1 MATLPR
7 IVTYEDWLAM
17 PVTQDG
23 REEVVNGEI
32 RIMPPNK
39 LPHPDVIDNLTA
51 AFHSQLDRRLAKCF
65 ASLFGLV
72 IRKEPLTC
80 RSPDIAVFLRSTMI
94 EQDGYVHS
102 APQLVIEVLSPSET
116 RKEIAA
122 KLRDYE
128 SIGVEE
134 VWLVS
139 PGPPPLRF
147 FTSKMASSAFRRFWP
162 RASYGQNIFHP
173 SKSISPRSGPSKF
186 RRDSSSL
193 TNGQRD

>member
-32 RIMPPNK
+32 RIVPPNK

-139 PGPPPLRF
+139 PEAATVEILYFEDGKLRF
-147 FTSKMASSAFRRFWP
+147 SALLAQGILRPKHFPSVQIDIAEIWP
-162 RASYGQNIFHP
+162 E
-173 SKSISPRSGPSKF
+173 
-186 RRDSSSL
+186 
-193 TNGQRD
+193 